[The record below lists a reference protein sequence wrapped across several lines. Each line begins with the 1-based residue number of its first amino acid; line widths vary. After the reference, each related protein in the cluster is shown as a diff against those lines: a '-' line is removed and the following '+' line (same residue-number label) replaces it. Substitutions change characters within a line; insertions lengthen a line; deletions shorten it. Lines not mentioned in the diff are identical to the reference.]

1 MLDKH
6 WVARVSDFGLS
17 KTIPINQSY
26 AHTKVR
32 GTAGFMDPEYALTHR
47 LRMKSDIYSFEVVL
61 FEVLC
66 GRRARDLTLN
76 DEQWDLAKW
85 VSRCIEEGTL
95 HQIIDR
101 NLRWDILPNSLNK
114 FVEIAYQLL
123 ALLLKKPPYND
134 SS

>member
-1 MLDKH
+1 
-6 WVARVSDFGLS
+6 
-17 KTIPINQSY
+17 
-26 AHTKVR
+26 
-32 GTAGFMDPEYALTHR
+32 MDPEYALTRR

-85 VSRCIEEGTL
+85 VSPCIEEGTL